1 MQHPQPLDPG
11 ARGRTAGAS
20 DLGTLG
26 GKADLGDLSRW
37 LVEASPDGLWV
48 FDAEGRTVLAN
59 PRLAEMLGRTVDEM
73 DGLSV
78 FETLDATGQ
87 AQFAE
92 HLSGLQGSSAPG
104 SNLECSLLRK
114 NGERFWALVS
124 HTPIRDDDGN
134 HVGWLHRV
142 TEYSDQ
148 RRLIET
154 LQRRETQLAEAQHI
168 AKIGSWEWDVGS
180 DVVAWSDELYRIYG
194 VEPDSGFVPN
204 YQGFLDRMHPDDRD
218 AVAEVVRRALEET
231 GEFEFD
237 ARIFHSDGSLRWIRG
252 RGRLTRDEVTGA
264 PLRMGGT
271 SQDITESKDAEQA
284 LALLTSMATAAND
297 ATTLAEVIPTILK
310 DVARHTGWQPV
321 AAWVVTRDGEL
332 EPVPGET
339 RDVPE
344 QDVAEATR
352 IAMAAVESRSPQAS
366 LTTEGTALV
375 AAPVVAEDR
384 AACVVVMDTRATT
397 PPTDSDGL
405 TVARAAA
412 IFSRV
417 AERQLAAERLEQA
430 RDNAM
435 SASMAKS
442 EFLATMS
449 HEIRTPLNGVIGLSE
464 LLGRTELT
472 PHQRRLADGIDG
484 AGRSLLSLVNDILDL
499 SKIEAGRLDLEA
511 VDFDPRAIVEQSTT
525 MMAERA
531 RAKDL
536 ELAVTCH
543 PDVPAVVSGDP
554 VRFGQVIS
562 NLTANAVK
570 FTNSGEVVVRATVET
585 TDETSDAT
593 SDVTPDVTRVETS
606 DVTSAEATDAG
617 IVLRVEVSD
626 TGSGMTP
633 EVKERLFTA
642 FSQGDSSTTREY
654 GGTGLGLAI
663 SRQIVEAMGGEI
675 GVNSESGYGSTFW
688 FTVRFAPASV
698 SAAVAAP
705 VPSVAGLRVL
715 VVDDNE
721 TNRFILEE
729 QLAGWSIEA
738 AIASS
743 GVEGLGLLDDA
754 HRRGQPFD
762 VVLLDYLMPGVNGE
776 QFARMMR
783 GDGRFG
789 DTRIVLLTSAMDLDP
804 EVLTAAGIDVSLTKP
819 VLPSS
824 LLDTLAD
831 LAGARAETAPPSG
844 APSGA
849 PSVPGTAS
857 STPGRADRR
866 LPMGSRGRVLVVEDN
881 EVNQLVAV
889 GILES
894 LGYAVDVAENGLAG
908 YYSFQSADGAYDAVL
923 MDCQMPQMDGYD
935 ATRMIRSFEDDQY
948 RTPIIAMTAAA
959 IAGER
964 ERCLE
969 SGMDDFLT
977 KPVDVA
983 LLRDTLERWV
993 PVNGDHSAETDATD
1007 SRRLASRADTTV
1019 LDPSRLEEL
1028 LDLDP
1033 GDPTMLLR
1041 FIDRFGPNSR
1051 AALATMREHR
1061 EAGAAHELSRAA
1073 HGLKGSAANLGAERL
1088 ALLCADVEHL
1098 GEDGVVVDQPA
1109 LVAVERELDAAVR
1122 ALESFA
1128 VTLRRLS

>member
-1 MQHPQPLDPG
+1 MQHPQPLEPGDRGVSARLRDVGPSDELTGGLADPG
-11 ARGRTAGAS
+11 T
-20 DLGTLG
+20 
-26 GKADLGDLSRW
+26 LSRW
-37 LVEASPDGLWV
+37 LVDASPDGLWV
-48 FDAEGRTVLAN
+48 FDSEGRTVLAN
-59 PRLAEMLGRTVDEM
+59 PRMAELLGRTVEEM

-78 FETLDATGQ
+78 FETLDEAGQ

-92 HLSGLQGSSAPG
+92 HLNGLRSSSEPG

-114 NGERFWALVS
+114 DGKQFWALVS

-142 TEYSDQ
+142 TEYSNQ
-148 RRLIET
+148 RQLIDT
-154 LQRRETQLAEAQHI
+154 LQRREAQLAEAQDI

-180 DVVAWSDELYRIYG
+180 DVVTWSDELYRIYG
-194 VEPDSGFVPN
+194 VEPDAGFVPN

-218 AVAEVVRRALEET
+218 AVDAVVRRALEET

-237 ARIFHSDGSLRWIRG
+237 ARIFRSDGSLAWIRG
-252 RGRLTRDEVTGA
+252 RGRLTRDPVTGA
-264 PLRMGGT
+264 PVRMGGT
-271 SQDITESKDAEQA
+271 SQDITENKDAEQA

-297 ATTLAEVIPTILK
+297 ATTLAEVIPTVLT
-310 DVARHTGWQPV
+310 DVSRHTGWQPV
-321 AAWVVTRDGEL
+321 AAWVVTGDGEL
-332 EPVPGET
+332 ERVLGET
-339 RDVPE
+339 RDVSD
-344 QDVAEATR
+344 QDLLEATR
-352 IAMAAVESRSPQAS
+352 IAGAAVESLSPQAS
-366 LTTEGTALV
+366 LTTEGTTLV

-397 PPTDSDGL
+397 PPTDTDSL
-405 TVARAAA
+405 TVARAAS

-464 LLGRTELT
+464 LLGRTDLT

-511 VDFDPRAIVEQSTT
+511 VDFDPREVVEQSTT
-525 MMAERA
+525 MMADRA
-531 RAKDL
+531 RAKGL

-543 PDVPAVVSGDP
+543 SDVPAAVCGDP
-554 VRFGQVIS
+554 VRFGQVIA
-562 NLTANAVK
+562 NLTSNAVK
-570 FTNSGEVVVRATVET
+570 FTTSGEVVVRATVET
-585 TDETSDAT
+585 DDDAAT
-593 SDVTPDVTRVETS
+593 TAGNGGGAGTQG
-606 DVTSAEATDAG
+606 AEASESTDAG

-626 TGSGMTP
+626 TGSGMSP

-688 FTVRFAPASV
+688 FTVRFAPAAV
-698 SAAVAAP
+698 SDPGAGP
-705 VPSVAGLRVL
+705 ETSVAGLRVL

-754 HRRGQPFD
+754 HRRGVPFD

-789 DTRIVLLTSAMDLDP
+789 DTRIVLLTSAMDLEPD
-804 EVLTAAGIDVSLTKP
+804 VLAAAGIDVSLTKP

-824 LLDTLAD
+824 LLDTLTE
-831 LAGARAETAPPSG
+831 LAGALGGTAPAASPQPSP
-844 APSGA
+844 A
-849 PSVPGTAS
+849 
-857 STPGRADRR
+857 TPGRADLRGP
-866 LPMGSRGRVLVVEDN
+866 LGSRGRVLVVEDN

-964 ERCLE
+964 ERCIE

-977 KPVDVA
+977 KPVDVG
-983 LLRDTLERWV
+983 LLRDTMERWV
-993 PVNGDHSAETDATD
+993 PVAGDHTHDPDATD
-1007 SRRLASRADTTV
+1007 SRRLAALADTTV

-1033 GDPTMLLR
+1033 GDPSMLLR
-1041 FIDRFGPNSR
+1041 FIDRFGPNAR
-1051 AALATMREHR
+1051 ATLATMREHR
-1061 EAGAAHELSRAA
+1061 DAGAAHELGRAA
-1073 HGLKGSAANLGAERL
+1073 HGLKGSAANLGATRL
-1088 ALLCADVEHL
+1088 AALCAEVEHL
-1098 GEDGVVVDQPA
+1098 GDDGVTVDQPA
-1109 LVAVERELDAAVR
+1109 LVGVERELDAAVR
-1122 ALESFA
+1122 ALEKFA

>member
-1 MQHPQPLDPG
+1 MKEDHWVQDPQT
-11 ARGRTAGAS
+11 R
-20 DLGTLG
+20 DLGAMGDTSNLG
-26 GKADLGDLSRW
+26 DRRQLADLLDQGDLNRW
-37 LVEASPDGLWV
+37 LVDASPDGLWV
-48 FDAEGRTVLAN
+48 FDAQGNTVLAN
-59 PRLAEMLGRTVDEM
+59 ARLAEMLGRTAAEM
-73 DGLSV
+73 EGLSV
-78 FETLDATGQ
+78 FETLDEAGQ

-92 HLSGLQGSSAPG
+92 HLSGLNSTSDPG

-114 NGERFWALVS
+114 DGERFWALVS
-124 HTPIRDDDGN
+124 HTPIKDDEHN
-134 HVGWLHRV
+134 HIGWLHRV
-142 TEYSDQ
+142 TEYSQQ
-148 RRLIET
+148 RQLIET
-154 LQRRETQLAEAQHI
+154 LQRREAQLAEAQRI

-180 DVVAWSDELYRIYG
+180 DVVTWSDELYRIYG
-194 VEPDSGFVPN
+194 LEPGKDLTPN

-218 AVAEVVRRALEET
+218 DVAAAIARAMEET
-231 GEFEFD
+231 DEFVFD
-237 ARIFHSDGSLRWIRG
+237 ARISRKDGSLAWIRG
-252 RGRLTRDEVTGA
+252 RGRLARDETGA
-264 PLRMGGT
+264 VTRMGGT
-271 SQDITESKDAEQA
+271 SQDITETKDAEQA
-284 LALLTSMATAAND
+284 LALLTSMATAANE
-297 ATTLAEVIPTILK
+297 ATTLAEVIPTILR

-321 AAWVVTRDGEL
+321 AVWLVSAEGEL
-332 EPVPGET
+332 DPVPGET

-344 QDVAEATR
+344 QDLTEATR
-352 IAMAAVESRSPQAS
+352 IAHAAVESHSLHAS
-366 LTTEGTALV
+366 LTTEGTSLV
-375 AAPVVAEDR
+375 AAPVVAEER
-384 AACVVVMDTRATT
+384 VACVIVMDTRANT
-397 PPTDSDGL
+397 PPTDTDGL
-405 TVARAAA
+405 TVARATA
-412 IFSRV
+412 IFARV
-417 AERQLAAERLEQA
+417 AERELAAERLEQA
-430 RDNAM
+430 RDKAM

-472 PHQRRLADGIDG
+472 AHQRRLADGIDG

-543 PDVPAVVSGDP
+543 PDVPAAVSGDP

-562 NLTANAVK
+562 NLTSNAVK
-570 FTNSGEVVVRATVET
+570 FTTSGEVVVRAMLETSDEAVET
-585 TDETSDAT
+585 TESSAGDTSPT
-593 SDVTPDVTRVETS
+593 DV
-606 DVTSAEATDAG
+606 
-617 IVLRVEVSD
+617 VLRVEVSD

-675 GVNSESGYGSTFW
+675 GVNSEPGSGSTFW
-688 FTVRFAPASV
+688 FTARFAPATEI
-698 SAAVAAP
+698 P
-705 VPSVAGLRVL
+705 LEKPPLPSVAGLRIL

-738 AIASS
+738 ALASS

-754 HRRGQPFD
+754 HRRGTPFD
-762 VVLLDYLMPGVNGE
+762 VVLLDYVMPGVNGE
-776 QFARMMR
+776 QFARMVR

-789 DTRIVLLTSAMDLDP
+789 DARIILLTSAMDLDP
-804 EVLTAAGIDVSLTKP
+804 AVLSAAGIDVSLTKP

-824 LLDTLAD
+824 LLDTLANV
-831 LAGARAETAPPSG
+831 AGDRAETQPDTATGGRPDR
-844 APSGA
+844 
-849 PSVPGTAS
+849 VQIGT
-857 STPGRADRR
+857 
-866 LPMGSRGRVLVVEDN
+866 RGRVLVVEDN
-881 EVNQLVAV
+881 EVNQMVAV

-894 LGYAVDVAENGLAG
+894 LGYSVDVAENGLAG
-908 YYSFQSADGAYDAVL
+908 YYSFQSADGNYDAVL

-977 KPVDVA
+977 KPVDVT
-983 LLRDTLERWV
+983 LLRDTLDRWV
-993 PVNGDHSAETDATD
+993 PADAVHGTEADATD
-1007 SRRLASRADTTV
+1007 SRRLATLADTSV

-1041 FIDRFGPNSR
+1041 FIDRFGPNAR
-1051 AALATMREHR
+1051 ATLATMRDHR
-1061 EAGAAHELSRAA
+1061 VAGSAHELSRAA
-1073 HGLKGSAANLGAERL
+1073 HGLKGSAANLGAKLL
-1088 ALLCADVEHL
+1088 AELCADVEHQ

-1109 LVAVERELDAAVR
+1109 LVAVERALDAAVR

>member
-11 ARGRTAGAS
+11 ARGRTAGFG
-20 DLGTLG
+20 DLGPLG
-26 GKADLGDLSRW
+26 ARADLDRLGRW

-48 FDAEGRTVLAN
+48 FDSEGRTVLAN
-59 PRLAEMLGRTVDEM
+59 ARLAEMLGRTPDEM

-78 FETLDATGQ
+78 FETLDETGQ
-87 AQFAE
+87 GQFAE
-92 HLSGLQGSSAPG
+92 HLSGLQSSSAPG

-124 HTPIRDDDGN
+124 HSPIKDDDGN

-142 TEYSDQ
+142 TEYSQQ
-148 RRLIET
+148 RQLIET
-154 LQRRETQLAEAQHI
+154 LQRREAQLAEAQHI
-168 AKIGSWEWDVGS
+168 AKIGSWEWDVGN

-194 VEPDSGFVPN
+194 VEPDSDFVPN
-204 YQGFLDRMHPDDRD
+204 YQAFLDRMHPDDRD
-218 AVAEVVRRALEET
+218 AVAAVVRRALEET

-252 RGRLTRDEVTGA
+252 RGRLTRDQATGA

-271 SQDITESKDAEQA
+271 SQDITETKDAEQA
-284 LALLTSMATAAND
+284 LALLTSMATAANE
-297 ATTLAEVIPTILK
+297 ATTLAEVIPTILL

-321 AAWVVTRDGEL
+321 AAWLVTREGEL
-332 EPVPGET
+332 EPVPAQT

-344 QDVAEATR
+344 EDLAEATR
-352 IAMAAVESRSPQAS
+352 IARAAAESLHPQAS
-366 LTTEGTALV
+366 VTTEGTALV
-375 AAPVVAEDR
+375 AAPVVAEDH

-397 PPTDSDGL
+397 APTDTDGL

-417 AERQLAAERLEQA
+417 AERDLAAERLEQA

-435 SASMAKS
+435 SASLAKS

-472 PHQRRLADGIDG
+472 SHQRRLADGIDG

-525 MMAERA
+525 LMAERA
-531 RAKDL
+531 RTKGL

-543 PDVPAVVSGDP
+543 PDVPAAVCGDP

-570 FTNSGEVVVRATVET
+570 FTTSGEVVVRATVET
-585 TDETSDAT
+585 VETGDRANGDKPDTAQSAESSTDES
-593 SDVTPDVTRVETS
+593 P
-606 DVTSAEATDAG
+606 TDAG
-617 IVLRVEVSD
+617 IVLRIEVSD
-626 TGSGMTP
+626 TGSGMSP

-663 SRQIVEAMGGEI
+663 SRQMVEAMGGEI
-675 GVNSESGYGSTFW
+675 GVNSESGFGSTFW

-698 SAAVAAP
+698 SAHAAAP
-705 VPSVAGLRVL
+705 LPSVAGLRVL

-754 HRRGQPFD
+754 HRRGLPFD

-789 DTRIVLLTSAMDLDP
+789 DTRIVLLTSAMDLDR
-804 EVLTAAGIDVSLTKP
+804 EVLDAAGIDVSLTKP

-831 LAGARAETAPPSG
+831 VAGARAGTAPEGGPGGGPG
-844 APSGA
+844 ADA
-849 PSVPGTAS
+849 ATA
-857 STPGRADRR
+857 GRPDLRA
-866 LPMGSRGRVLVVEDN
+866 PMGSRGRVLVVEDN

-977 KPVDVA
+977 KPVDVT
-983 LLRDTLERWV
+983 LLRETLERWV
-993 PVNGDHSAETDATD
+993 PVDGDHSPATEATD
-1007 SRRLASRADTTV
+1007 SRQLAARADTTV

-1041 FIDRFGPNSR
+1041 FIDRFGPNAR

-1061 EAGAAHELSRAA
+1061 AAGAAHELSRAA

-1088 ALLCADVEHL
+1088 ARLCADVEHL

>member
-1 MQHPQPLDPG
+1 MKEDHWVQDPQTRDLGAVGDTSGLGDRLDP
-11 ARGRTAGAS
+11 
-20 DLGTLG
+20 
-26 GKADLGDLSRW
+26 GDLSRW
-37 LVEASPDGLWV
+37 LIEASPDGLWV
-48 FDAEGRTVLAN
+48 FDAEGNTVLGNA
-59 PRLAEMLGRTVDEM
+59 RLAEMLGRTAAEM
-73 DGLSV
+73 EGLSV
-78 FETLDATGQ
+78 FETLDETGQ
-87 AQFAE
+87 AQFAD
-92 HLSGLQGSSAPG
+92 HLRGLESTSEPG

-114 NGERFWALVS
+114 DGERFWALVS
-124 HTPIRDDDGN
+124 HSPIKDDDGN

-142 TEYSDQ
+142 TEYSQQ
-148 RRLIET
+148 RRLIDT
-154 LQRRETQLAEAQHI
+154 LQRREAQLAEAQHI
-168 AKIGSWEWDVGS
+168 AKIGSWEWDVVS
-180 DVVAWSDELYRIYG
+180 DVVSWSDELYRIYG
-194 VEPDSGFVPN
+194 LEPGTDFAPN

-218 AVAEVVRRALEET
+218 GVEAAITRALEET
-231 GEFEFD
+231 DEFVFD
-237 ARIFHSDGSLRWIRG
+237 ARISRKDGSLAWIRG
-252 RGRLTRDEVTGA
+252 RGRVARDETGA
-264 PLRMGGT
+264 VARMGGT
-271 SQDITESKDAEQA
+271 SQDITETKDAEQA
-284 LALLTSMATAAND
+284 LALLTSMATAANE
-297 ATTLAEVIPTILK
+297 ATTLAEVIPKILL

-321 AAWVVTRDGEL
+321 AVWLVNADGDL
-332 EPVPGET
+332 EPFPGET

-344 QDVAEATR
+344 QDLAEATR
-352 IAMAAVESRSPQAS
+352 IAHEAVESHGLSAS
-366 LTTEGTALV
+366 LTTEGTSLV
-375 AAPVVAEDR
+375 AAPVVAGER
-384 AACVVVMDTRATT
+384 VACVIVMDTRANTA
-397 PPTDSDGL
+397 PTDSDGL
-405 TVARAAA
+405 TVGRATA
-412 IFSRV
+412 IFARV
-417 AERQLAAERLEQA
+417 AERELAAERLEQA
-430 RDNAM
+430 RDKAM

-472 PHQRRLADGIDG
+472 AHQKRLADGIDG

-543 PDVPAVVSGDP
+543 PDVPAAVSGDP

-562 NLTANAVK
+562 NLTSNAVK
-570 FTNSGEVVVRATVET
+570 FTTSGEVVVRAMLET
-585 TDETSDAT
+585 IEEPSQSGSSDASGSSEASGSSDASGERREPGEAETSGS
-593 SDVTPDVTRVETS
+593 SDGG
-606 DVTSAEATDAG
+606 G

-626 TGSGMTP
+626 TGSGMTA
-633 EVKERLFTA
+633 EVQERLFTA

-675 GVNSESGYGSTFW
+675 GVNSEPGSGSTFW
-688 FTVRFAPASV
+688 FTARFAPATETEREQPPLP
-698 SAAVAAP
+698 AVE
-705 VPSVAGLRVL
+705 GLHIL

-729 QLAGWSIEA
+729 QLAGWRIEA
-738 AIASS
+738 ALASS

-754 HRRGQPFD
+754 HRKGTPFD
-762 VVLLDYLMPGVNGE
+762 VVLLDYVMPGVNGE
-776 QFARMMR
+776 QFARMVR

-789 DTRIVLLTSAMDLDP
+789 DTRIILLTSAMDLDP
-804 EVLTAAGIDVSLTKP
+804 TVLTAAGIDVSLTKP

-824 LLDTLAD
+824 LLDTLANV
-831 LAGARAETAPPSG
+831 AGDRAESQPAAAVGRLDRIPI
-844 APSGA
+844 
-849 PSVPGTAS
+849 GT
-857 STPGRADRR
+857 
-866 LPMGSRGRVLVVEDN
+866 RGRILVVEDN

-908 YYSFQSADGAYDAVL
+908 YYSFQSADGNYDAVL

-977 KPVDVA
+977 KPVDVT
-983 LLRDTLERWV
+983 LLRETLDRWV
-993 PVNGDHSAETDATD
+993 PADGGHGTEAEATS
-1007 SRRLASRADTTV
+1007 SRRLAARADTTV

-1041 FIDRFGPNSR
+1041 FIDRFGPNAR
-1051 AALATMREHR
+1051 ATLATMRDHR
-1061 EAGAAHELSRAA
+1061 VAGAAHELSRAA
-1073 HGLKGSAANLGAERL
+1073 HGLKGSAANLGAARL
-1088 ALLCADVEHL
+1088 AELCADVEHQ

-1109 LVAVERELDAAVR
+1109 LVAVERALDAAVR

-1128 VTLRRLS
+1128 VTLRRLT

>member
-1 MQHPQPLDPG
+1 MEEDHWVQESQPRSPG
-11 ARGRTAGAS
+11 AYRGPRDLS
-20 DLGTLG
+20 DPPQLVGL
-26 GKADLGDLSRW
+26 ADPGDLSRW

-48 FDAEGRTVLAN
+48 FDAEGNTLFAN
-59 PRLAEMLGRTVDEM
+59 ARMGEMLGRTAAEM
-73 DGLSV
+73 EGLSV
-78 FETLDATGQ
+78 FETLDETGQ

-92 HLSGLQGSSAPG
+92 HLRGLQSTDEPG

-114 NGERFWALVS
+114 DGERFWALAS

-134 HVGWLHRV
+134 HVAWLHRV
-142 TEYSDQ
+142 TEYSHQ
-148 RRLIET
+148 RRLIDT
-154 LQRRETQLAEAQHI
+154 LQRREAQLAEAQHI
-168 AKIGSWEWDVGS
+168 AKIGSWEWDVRN
-180 DVVAWSDELYRIYG
+180 DVVSWSDEQYRIYG
-194 VEPDSGFVPN
+194 FEPGTDFVPN

-218 AVAEVVRRALEET
+218 DVAAAITKALEET
-231 GEFEFD
+231 DQFVFD
-237 ARIFHSDGSLRWIRG
+237 ARIFRKDGSVAWVRG
-252 RGRLTRDEVTGA
+252 RGRVARDETTGA
-264 PLRMGGT
+264 VVRMGGT
-271 SQDITESKDAEQA
+271 SQDITETKDAEQA
-284 LALLTSMATAAND
+284 LGLLTSMATAANE
-297 ATTLAEVIPTILK
+297 ATTLAEVIPTILQ
-310 DVARHTGWQPV
+310 DVSRHTGWQPV
-321 AAWVVTRDGEL
+321 AVWLVSASGDL
-332 EPVPGET
+332 EPVQAET
-339 RDVPE
+339 RAVPE
-344 QDVAEATR
+344 QDLAEATR
-352 IAMAAVESRSPQAS
+352 LALAAVESPGLHAS
-366 LTTEGTALV
+366 LTTEGTSLV
-375 AAPVVAEDR
+375 AAPVVAGDR
-384 AACVVVMDTRATT
+384 VACVVVMDTRANT
-397 PPTDSDGL
+397 PPTESDAL
-405 TVARAAA
+405 TVSRATA
-412 IFSRV
+412 IFARV
-417 AERQLAAERLEQA
+417 AERELAAERLEQA
-430 RDNAM
+430 RDKAM
-435 SASMAKS
+435 SASLAKS

-543 PDVPAVVSGDP
+543 PDVPAAVSGDP

-570 FTNSGEVVVRATVET
+570 FTTSGEVVVRAML
-585 TDETSDAT
+585 ETSDEP
-593 SDVTPDVTRVETS
+593 SDDPGEEGPGTDPGTRPAGS
-606 DVTSAEATDAG
+606 DTG

-626 TGSGMTP
+626 TGAGMTP

-663 SRQIVEAMGGEI
+663 SRQIVEAMEGEI
-675 GVNSESGYGSTFW
+675 GVNSEPGSGSTFW
-688 FTVRFAPASV
+688 FTARFAPATET
-698 SAAVAAP
+698 ARDTP
-705 VPSVAGLRVL
+705 PLPSVAGLRIL

-729 QLAGWSIEA
+729 QLGGWSIEPALA
-738 AIASS
+738 AS
-743 GVEGLGLLDDA
+743 GVEGLGMLDDA
-754 HRRGQPFD
+754 HRRGTPFD
-762 VVLLDYLMPGVNGE
+762 VVLLDYVMPGVNGE
-776 QFARMMR
+776 QFARMVR
-783 GDGRFG
+783 GDGRFS

-804 EVLTAAGIDVSLTKP
+804 AVLSAAGIDVSLTKP

-824 LLDTLAD
+824 LLDTLANV
-831 LAGARAETAPPSG
+831 AGDRAEAQPSPATG
-844 APSGA
+844 TGDGLAR
-849 PSVPGTAS
+849 VPVGT
-857 STPGRADRR
+857 
-866 LPMGSRGRVLVVEDN
+866 RGRVLVVEDN
-881 EVNQLVAV
+881 EVNQMVAV

-908 YYSFQSADGAYDAVL
+908 YYSFQSADGNYDAIL

-977 KPVDVA
+977 KPVDVT
-983 LLRDTLERWV
+983 LLRETMNRWV
-993 PVNGDHSAETDATD
+993 PADGVHGTEVDVTD
-1007 SRRLASRADTTV
+1007 SHRLAARADATV

-1033 GDPTMLLR
+1033 GDPSMLLR
-1041 FIDRFGPNSR
+1041 FIDRFGPNAR
-1051 AALATMREHR
+1051 ATLATMREHR
-1061 EAGAAHELSRAA
+1061 VGGAAHELSRAA
-1073 HGLKGSAANLGAERL
+1073 HGLKGSAANLGATRL
-1088 ALLCADVEHL
+1088 AGLCADVEHL
-1098 GEDGVVVDQPA
+1098 GEDGVVVDQPT
-1109 LVAVERELDAAVR
+1109 LVAVERALDAAVR

>member
-1 MQHPQPLDPG
+1 MPDPQPPDHRATDGTPD
-11 ARGRTAGAS
+11 AGDRRRLG
-20 DLGTLG
+20 DL
-26 GKADLGDLSRW
+26 ADTGDLSRW

-48 FDAEGRTVLAN
+48 FDANGETVLAN
-59 PRLAEMLGRTVDEM
+59 GRMAEMLGRTAAEM

-78 FETLDATGQ
+78 FETLDETGQ

-92 HLSGLQGSSAPG
+92 HLRGLAATSDPG
-104 SNLECSLLRK
+104 RNLECSLLRK
-114 NGERFWALVS
+114 DRERFWALVS
-124 HTPIRDDDGN
+124 HSPIKDDDGT

-142 TEYSDQ
+142 TEYSQQ
-148 RRLIET
+148 RRLIDT
-154 LQRRETQLAEAQHI
+154 LQRREAQLAEAQHI
-168 AKIGSWEWDVGS
+168 AKIGSWEWDVGG
-180 DVVAWSDELYRIYG
+180 DVVSWSEELYRIYG
-194 VEPDSGFVPN
+194 VASGTDFVPN
-204 YQGFLDRMHPDDRD
+204 YQSFLERMHPDDRD
-218 AVAEVVRRALEET
+218 EVAAAVTRALEET

-237 ARIFHSDGSLRWIRG
+237 ARIIRYDGSLAWIRG
-252 RGRLTRDEVTGA
+252 RGRVARDETTGA
-264 PLRMGGT
+264 VVRMGGT
-271 SQDITESKDAEQA
+271 SQDITETKDAEQA
-284 LALLTSMATAAND
+284 LALLTSMATAANE
-297 ATTLAEVIPTILK
+297 ATTLAEVIPTILR

-321 AAWVVTRDGEL
+321 AAWLVTAEGEL
-332 EPVPGET
+332 EPVPGEM
-339 RDVPE
+339 RAVPE
-344 QDVAEATR
+344 QDLAEATR
-352 IAMAAVESRSPQAS
+352 IAHVAVESHDPHAS
-366 LTTEGTALV
+366 RTTEGTSLV
-375 AAPVVAEDR
+375 AAPVIAEGR
-384 AACVVVMDTRATT
+384 ATCVIVMDTRTT
-397 PPTDSDGL
+397 TAPTDTDGL
-405 TVARAAA
+405 TVGQATSLVA
-412 IFSRV
+412 RV
-417 AERQLAAERLEQA
+417 AERELAAERLEQA

-435 SASMAKS
+435 SASLAKS
-442 EFLATMS
+442 EFVATMS

-464 LLGRTELT
+464 LLGRTDLT

-525 MMAERA
+525 LMAERA
-531 RAKDL
+531 HAKDL

-543 PDVPAVVSGDP
+543 PDVPAAVCGDP

-562 NLTANAVK
+562 NLTSNAVK
-570 FTNSGEVVVRATVET
+570 FTTSGEVVVRAMI
-585 TDETSDAT
+585 ETSDESSAE
-593 SDVTPDVTRVETS
+593 SSAETS
-606 DVTSAEATDAG
+606 AAAGDEAGKGSADASGADAAAAVKSG

-626 TGSGMTP
+626 TGPGMTP

-663 SRQIVEAMGGEI
+663 SRQIVDAMGGEI
-675 GVNSESGYGSTFW
+675 GVNSESGFGSTFW
-688 FTVRFAPASV
+688 FTAPFA
-698 SAAVAAP
+698 AATETEREMTP
-705 VPSVAGLRVL
+705 LPSVAGLRVL

-738 AIASS
+738 AIAAS

-754 HRRGQPFD
+754 HRRDVPFD
-762 VVLLDYLMPGVNGE
+762 VVLLDYVMPGVNGE
-776 QFARMMR
+776 QFARMVR

-789 DTRIVLLTSAMDLDP
+789 ETRLVLLTSAMGLDP
-804 EVLTAAGIDVSLTKP
+804 EVLSAAGIDVSLTKP
-819 VLPSS
+819 VMPSS

-831 LAGARAETAPPSG
+831 VAGARAGTLRTTSVGAGASG
-844 APSGA
+844 D
-849 PSVPGTAS
+849 
-857 STPGRADRR
+857 GRADRQAQI
-866 LPMGSRGRVLVVEDN
+866 GSRGRILVVEDN
-881 EVNQLVAV
+881 EVNQMVAV

-908 YYSFQSADGAYDAVL
+908 YYSFQSADGSYDAVL

-977 KPVDVA
+977 KPVDVS
-983 LLRDTLERWV
+983 LLRETLDRWV
-993 PVNGDHSAETDATD
+993 PADGDQGADADATD
-1007 SRRLASRADTTV
+1007 SHRLAARADTKL

-1041 FIDRFGPNSR
+1041 FIDRFGPNAR
-1051 AALATMREHR
+1051 AALAAMREHR
-1061 EAGAAHELSRAA
+1061 AAGAAHELSRAA
-1073 HGLKGSAANLGAERL
+1073 HGLKGSAANLGAARL
-1088 ALLCADVEHL
+1088 ADLCADVEHL
-1098 GEDGVVVDQPA
+1098 GDDGVVVDQPA

-1128 VTLRRLS
+1128 VTLRRLT